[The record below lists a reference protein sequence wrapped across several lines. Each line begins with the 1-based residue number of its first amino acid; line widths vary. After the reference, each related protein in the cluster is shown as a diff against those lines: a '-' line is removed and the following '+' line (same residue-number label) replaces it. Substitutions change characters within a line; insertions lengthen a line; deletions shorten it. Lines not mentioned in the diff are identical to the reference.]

1 MSNVTGDGGS
11 FSSGGKSAGEDG
23 VRERSHTDVSAARL
37 PPAKKKKKRNL
48 PGTPDPDAEVI
59 ALSPKTLMATNRFVC
74 EICGKGFQRD
84 QNLQLHRRGHNLPWK
99 LRQRSSDEV
108 ARKRVYVC
116 PEPTCVHHS
125 PGRAL
130 GDLTGIKK
138 HFCRKHGEKK
148 WKCDKCDKK
157 YAVQSDWKAHAKICG
172 TREYKCD
179 CGTVFARRDS
189 FITHRAFCDALAKE
203 MSDHQLNQPLMAA
216 MASSGL
222 RAQDS
227 TPMDMEPLHLSPADL
242 SDFTHD
248 FKGQS
253 PALRAL
259 ADHLVP
265 PSLDMAAGM
274 LSSFM
279 PNMPAAPSSY
289 CGPMSLCEREE
300 AQLPKPPAESSA
312 LMSATALL
320 QKAAQIGATVAG
332 GGNRGAMA
340 SMMARPYGM
349 AYGSLINTQGRPYQ
363 LIGGCQ
369 FFGPAMNEAGVIAGD
384 ASTLKHIGRCESG
397 DVMTVDFL
405 GLEGERRIHMQRQA
419 LELEGALHQRRMM
432 ETLHGLQ
439 QQQLLLSAE
448 MENNPPWNL

>member
-1 MSNVTGDGGS
+1 MSNVTGDGTGS

-23 VRERSHTDVSAARL
+23 VHERSHADVSAAR
-37 PPAKKKKKRNL
+37 PPPPPGKKKRNP
-48 PGTPDPDAEVI
+48 PGTPDPNAEVI

-84 QNLQLHRRGHNLPWK
+84 QNLQLHLRGHNLPWK

-108 ARKRVYVC
+108 AKKRVYVC

-138 HFCRKHGEKK
+138 HFCRKHGERK

-157 YAVQSDWKAHAKICG
+157 YAVPSDWKAHAKICG

-189 FITHRAFCDALAKE
+189 FVTHRAFCDALARE
-203 MSDHQLNQPLMAA
+203 TSDELMNQPLMAA
-216 MASSGL
+216 MASDL
-222 RAQDS
+222 RAQG
-227 TPMDMEPLHLSPADL
+227 PIAG
-242 SDFTHD
+242 
-248 FKGQS
+248 FKGLL
-253 PALRAL
+253 AV

-265 PSLDMAAGM
+265 PSRDMAAGM

-279 PNMPAAPSSY
+279 PNMPPAPSSY
-289 CGPMSLCEREE
+289 CGLDE
-300 AQLPKPPAESSA
+300 AQLLKPPAESSA

-332 GGNRGAMA
+332 GANRGAMA
-340 SMMARPYGM
+340 S
-349 AYGSLINTQGRPYQ
+349 L
-363 LIGGCQ
+363 LGGCQ
-369 FFGPAMNEAGVIAGD
+369 FFGPAMNEVGVIAGD
-384 ASTLKHIGRCESG
+384 GSTLNHVGRCGSG

-405 GLEGERRIHMQRQA
+405 GIEGERRLHMQRQG
-419 LELEGALHQRRMM
+419 LEFEGAMHQRRMM

-439 QQQLLLSAE
+439 QQLSTE
-448 MENNPPWNL
+448 MENAPLWYL